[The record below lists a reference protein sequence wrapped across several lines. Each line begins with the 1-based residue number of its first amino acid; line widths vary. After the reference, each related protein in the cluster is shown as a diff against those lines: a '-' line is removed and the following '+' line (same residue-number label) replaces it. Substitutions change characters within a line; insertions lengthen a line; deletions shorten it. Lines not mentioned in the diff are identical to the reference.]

1 MSTTTALPILIIGAG
16 IAGLTI
22 GQGLLQRSIP
32 FRIYEA
38 NPCTGVVQGHRFYL
52 SGDAL
57 SALNSILPSDL
68 QELLR
73 STQANPTKIETR
85 YVDAKALDFP
95 DAVPVDSPE
104 SMSVDRAWL
113 RSLLS
118 LGLEGLIAY
127 EKRFKRLDLE
137 DGLVKVCF
145 EDGTEA
151 IGKFLVGADGIKSHV
166 RRQLQPNRRLLD
178 LERNIMWGRTTL
190 TLELRESL
198 PADLFTWMIAHDKEK
213 NRRVIIGPMEWSQ
226 SVSKESHGR
235 LTDMEDYVY
244 FALGTEA
251 SDKKL
256 LNAKERQAYLIEAV
270 QDWHPSIKLLLSSAD
285 HELSAFVRVISSKPD
300 IGAWSMYGGKATL
313 IGDAA
318 HPMSPLGGAGADTAI
333 RNAVDFCNCITND
346 TTTENIAIFEQIM
359 RKRAEEK
366 ILHAFHGGEKA
377 RVGKKWFEYEEV
389 DT

>member
-1 MSTTTALPILIIGAG
+1 MSSNTALPIIIIGAG

-38 NPCTGVVQGHRFYL
+38 NPRTGVVQGHRFYL
-52 SGDAL
+52 SGEAL
-57 SALNSILPSDL
+57 SALNGILPSDL

-95 DAVPVDSPE
+95 DAVPVESPE

-118 LGLEGLIAY
+118 LGLEDLIAY

-137 DGLVKVCF
+137 DGLVKACF

-151 IGKFLVGADGIKSHV
+151 TGKFLIGADGIKSHV
-166 RRQLQPNRRLLD
+166 RRQLQPERRLLD
-178 LERNIMWGRTTL
+178 LGRNIMWGRTTL
-190 TLELRESL
+190 TPELRDSL
-198 PADLFTWMIAHDKEK
+198 PPDLFTWMIAFDKEK
-213 NRRVIIGPMEWSQ
+213 NSRVIIGPMEWSQ
-226 SVSKESHGR
+226 SVNKESHGR
-235 LTDMEDYVY
+235 LPDMQDYVY

-251 SDKKL
+251 SDQNL
-256 LNAKERQAYLIEAV
+256 LNAEERQAYVKEAI
-270 QDWHPSIKLLLSSAD
+270 QDWHPSIKLLLNSAD
-285 HELSAFVRVISSKPD
+285 HDLSAFVRVMSSKPD
-300 IGAWSMYGGKATL
+300 IGAWSTYDGKASL

-318 HPMSPLGGAGADTAI
+318 HPMSPLGGAGAGTAI
-333 RNAVDFCNCITND
+333 RNAVDFCKCITNG
-346 TTTENIAIFEQIM
+346 TTTENIATFEEIM
-359 RKRAEEK
+359 RKRAEEN
-366 ILHAFHGGEKA
+366 ILHSFHGGEKA
-377 RVGKKWFEYEEV
+377 GVGKKWFEYEEV
-389 DT
+389 DA